1 MLLGGNVIRGKI
13 PLWFKVLLAISYYW
27 AELLLGTIG
36 VQHDLIFGGKFS
48 QTCDLFPAGAGKMYC
63 LGSSLTL

>member
-13 PLWFKVLLAISYYW
+13 PLWFKVLLAISHYW
-27 AELLLGTIG
+27 AELLSGTIG

-48 QTCDLFPAGAGKMYC
+48 QTCGLFPAAAGKMYC
-63 LGSSLTL
+63 LGSSLTF